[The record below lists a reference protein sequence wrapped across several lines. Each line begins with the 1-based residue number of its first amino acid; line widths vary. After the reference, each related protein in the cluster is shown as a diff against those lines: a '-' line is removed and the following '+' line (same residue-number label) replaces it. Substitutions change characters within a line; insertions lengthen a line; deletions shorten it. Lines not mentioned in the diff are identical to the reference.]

1 MIRIRISRSRITRI
15 VVDQMNVD
23 SSVHLI
29 YHDPSD
35 LGSLILIWI
44 ISKERNLRF
53 WFFFFFVFLFFLFC
67 FVLFFFSTTEVFSLF
82 KVINAFKRPNLRT
95 DPFRKSSKPKLS
107 SQNIPGFGHV
117 TILIPSFQGFL

>member
-15 VVDQMNVD
+15 MVDQMNVD
-23 SSVHLI
+23 SSVHLF

-53 WFFFFFVFLFFLFC
+53 SFFCCCC
-67 FVLFFFSTTEVFSLF
+67 FVLFCFFSTTEVFTLL
-82 KVINAFKRPNLRT
+82 KVINAFKRPNLWT

-107 SQNIPGFGHV
+107 SLNVPGFGHV
-117 TILIPSFQGFL
+117 TILIPSFQGFF

>member
-23 SSVHLI
+23 SSVHLF
-29 YHDPSD
+29 YNDPSD

-53 WFFFFFVFLFFLFC
+53 SFFFFLFLFLFLFC
-67 FVLFFFSTTEVFSLF
+67 FVFFSTTEVFTLF